1 MLHANQEGSVL
12 TTRVTDV
19 TKDLHGFLEQ
29 HRGEILWID
38 KPVPLSAV
46 GALTARACRPV
57 VFSNVEGHEI
67 PIVDGLFVDR
77 DAQARVVGCDPREF
91 LKTLNLALKQGPR
104 PLQTVDDA
112 PCKEIK
118 LLGDDVD
125 LGSLPI
131 VTHTDRDP
139 YPYTTAF
146 VTHKHPVTGAFN
158 SMFPRCGVL
167 GPREMVASF
176 VTPTAWQILAAHRAA
191 GTKMPQSI
199 AIGVHP
205 AWELAAAYNYLHE
218 GWWELEL
225 FEALTGEPGRMV
237 TCETNGLP
245 VPADASIVIEG
256 FIDPERTAQDGPSP
270 GPTMLFTPYASQQPV
285 FEVTAITMRRDP
297 IYRNHLM
304 TPFTDHQELPRIWAE
319 AILFERIRA
328 MGIAVH
334 DVVYLQAGG
343 AMLLVLQIEPSF
355 EGQAKDALL
364 CAMGSFPNNKLV
376 VAVDPDID
384 VRSDRDVLYALAT
397 RVDPARDVVTVDGTR
412 GWIFDPRARP
422 EVDASP
428 DAARTR
434 HPAVGSRWGVNATKP
449 PAYRPERSDYDRAW
463 PVDWATVKLE
473 DYL

>member
-1 MLHANQEGSVL
+1 MLHAIAEGPPPPSL
-12 TTRVTDV
+12 VTDV
-19 TKDLHGFLEQ
+19 TKDLHSFLEQ
-29 HRGEILWID
+29 HRRHFLWIE
-38 KPVPLSAV
+38 KPVPLAAV
-46 GALTARACRPV
+46 GALTARAGRPV
-57 VFSNVEGHEI
+57 VFAHVEGHEM
-67 PIVDGLFVDR
+67 PVVDGLFVDR
-77 DAQARVVGCDPREF
+77 EAQARVVDCEPGQL
-91 LKTLNLALKQGPR
+91 LKTLDLALKHGPR
-104 PLQTVDDA
+104 PLVTVDDA

-125 LGSLPI
+125 LGVLPI

-139 YPYTTAF
+139 YPYTTSF
-146 VTHKHPVTGAFN
+146 VVHRHPQTGSLN

-167 GPREMVASF
+167 GPREMVSSF

-205 AWELAAAYNYLHE
+205 AWELAAAYNYPHE

-225 FEALTGEPGRMV
+225 FEALTGEPGRTV

-256 FIDPERTAQDGPSP
+256 WVDPQRTAQDGPSP

-285 FEVTAITMRRDP
+285 FEITAITMRRDP
-297 IYRNHLM
+297 LYRNHLM
-304 TPFTDHQELPRIWAE
+304 TPFTDHQELPRLWQE

-343 AMLLVLQIEPSF
+343 AMLLVLQLEPGF
-355 EGQAKDALL
+355 EGQVKDALL
-364 CAMGSFPNNKLV
+364 AAMGSFPNNKLV

-397 RVDPARDVVTVDGTR
+397 RVDPARDVITVDGTR

-422 EVDASP
+422 LLDASP
-428 DAARTR
+428 EAARTR
-434 HPAVGSRWGVNATKP
+434 HPSVASRWGIDATKP
-449 PAYRPERSDYDRAW
+449 PSYRPERSDYDRAW
-463 PVDWATVKLE
+463 PIDWATIELE

>member
-1 MLHANQEGSVL
+1 MTIRAEHA
-12 TTRVTDV
+12 
-19 TKDLHGFLEQ
+19 TKDLRSFLEQ
-29 HRGEILWID
+29 HREHVLWIE

-57 VFSNVEGHEI
+57 VFSNIEGHDI
-67 PIVDGLFVDR
+67 PIVDCLFVDR
-77 DAQARVVGCDPREF
+77 AAQARILGCEPHEVLRA
-91 LKTLNLALKQGPR
+91 LNRALAQGPR
-104 PLQTVDDA
+104 PLVTVDDA
-112 PCKEIK
+112 PCKEVK
-118 LLGDDVD
+118 LVGDEVD
-125 LGSLPI
+125 LGVLPI

-139 YPYTTAF
+139 YPYTTSF
-146 VTHKHPVTGAFN
+146 CVHSHPATGTYN

-167 GPREMVASF
+167 GPRELVASF

-225 FEALTGEPGRMV
+225 FEALTGEQGRLV
-237 TCETNGLP
+237 RCETNGLP

-256 FIDPERTAQDGPSP
+256 FVDPSRTAQDGPSP
-270 GPTMLFTPYASQQPV
+270 GPTMLYTPYAAQQPV

-304 TPFTDHQELPRIWAE
+304 TPFTDHQELPRLWQE
-319 AILFERIRA
+319 AVLYERIRA

-364 CAMGSFPNNKLV
+364 AAMGSFPNNKLV

-384 VRSDRDVLYALAT
+384 VHSDRDVLYALAT
-397 RVDPARDVVTVDGTR
+397 RVDPVHDVVTVEGTR

-422 EVDASP
+422 ELDATP
-428 DAARTR
+428 DTVHTR
-434 HPAVGSRWGVNATKP
+434 YPAVASRWGINATKP
-449 PAYRPERSDYDRAW
+449 APYRSERSDYERAW
-463 PVDWATVKLE
+463 PVDWATTKLE

>member
-1 MLHANQEGSVL
+1 L
-12 TTRVTDV
+12 TA
-19 TKDLHGFLEQ
+19 DLQSFLQQ
-29 HRGEILWID
+29 HRQQFLWLE

-46 GALTARACRPV
+46 GALTGRARRPIVFSQIEGHTMPV
-57 VFSNVEGHEI
+57 V
-67 PIVDGLFVDR
+67 DCLFVDR
-77 DAQARVVGCDPREF
+77 AAQSRVIGCEPGAVPAS
-91 LKTLNLALKQGPR
+91 LNAALKRGPQ
-104 PLQTVDDA
+104 PIQMVGDG
-112 PCKEIK
+112 PCKEVK
-118 LLGDDVD
+118 LTGDDID
-125 LGSLPI
+125 LGALPI

-139 YPYTTAF
+139 YPYTTSF
-146 VTHKHPVTGAFN
+146 VVHRNPATETFN

-176 VTPTAWQILAAHRAA
+176 VTPTAWQILAAHRAD

-237 TCETNGLP
+237 TSETNGLP

-256 FIDPERTAQDGPSP
+256 FVDPSRTAQDGPSP
-270 GPTMLFTPYASQQPV
+270 GPTMLFTPYANQQPV
-285 FEVTAITMRRDP
+285 FEVTAITMRSDP
-297 IYRNHLM
+297 VYRNHLM
-304 TPFTDHQELPRIWAE
+304 TPFTDHQELPRLWQE

-328 MGIAVH
+328 MGVPIHDIA
-334 DVVYLQAGG
+334 YISAGG
-343 AMLLVLQIEPSF
+343 ALLLVMQIEPRF

-364 CAMGSFPNNKLV
+364 AAMGSFPNNKLV

-384 VRSDRDVLYALAT
+384 IFDERDVLYALAT
-397 RVDPARDVVTVDGTR
+397 RVDPARDMIVVDGTR
-412 GWIFDPRARP
+412 GWMFDPRSRP

-428 DAARTR
+428 DAERAR
-434 HPAVGSRWGVNATKP
+434 HPSVASRWGVNATKP
-449 PAYRPERSDYDRAW
+449 VSYRPGRSDYERAW
-463 PVDWATVKLE
+463 PIDWATTRLE